1 MLFGVLG
8 PVAVWTADGDPVPVP
23 GRKVRALLAALL
35 VHEGRAVGA
44 DRLVDDLWGEE
55 LPANPA
61 GSLSGKVSQL
71 RRALAAAQP
80 GARRLVA
87 SPPPGYRLLLDADA
101 LDAHRFRALT
111 ARARGTA
118 DPRSRAALLSDALAL
133 WRGPAFADFAGE
145 PSVQVAAARLD
156 EERVTALEDHA
167 EARLGAGEHRELVA
181 ELAELVAAHPLRE
194 RLHGL
199 HMRALHLSGRSPEA
213 LANYAAVRARLVA
226 ELGVDPGPDLAALH
240 RAILAGNPAPDP
252 APPSRPRSNLPA
264 PITDLVGRDEDVRGV
279 RARLASARLVTLT
292 GPGGVGKTRLAVAAA
307 EGLVDGFDDGV
318 RLAELGSLSPGSAG
332 GAAKVVSAALD
343 VRDVAGVP
351 PAQRL
356 ADALR
361 TRQLLLVLDNC
372 EHVVDEVAEL
382 AARLLRA
389 APRLRILATSREPL
403 GLRGEVVCGV
413 APLEVP
419 AALAAADPAALAQV
433 PAVQLFVARASA
445 AAPDFVLDRGTAEA
459 VAALCRRLD
468 GLPLALELAATR
480 VRALGVHQLVD
491 RLDDRF
497 RLLAAGHRDAPARQR
512 TLHAVIGWSWELL
525 TGPER
530 IVLRRLAVHADGCT
544 LEAAEQVS
552 AADDTEGGVDVA
564 GVLVRLVD
572 RSLVAVVPG
581 ADGPRYRLL
590 ESVAAYCLDRLA
602 DAAETER
609 VRDRHG
615 RYYAQLA
622 ERAEQGLYGPDQR
635 RWLHRLDAET
645 ANLRGAL
652 DRATAGG
659 DGELALRL
667 VVALT
672 WYWFL
677 RGRLVEAADRLGAAT
692 ELDAAGFDT
701 AAPAALRARAAAWRA
716 GVRLLLGE
724 RPDPATVPLWE
735 QLDDPAAR
743 GRAEWFV
750 AHAEIDFGDVLA
762 VEKRLD
768 RALAACED
776 AGDRWGV
783 AAVLS
788 TRARIGHVVD
798 DLAAIERDGE
808 RSAALFRDL
817 GERWGQ
823 LQASARLGGLAEE
836 RGDYDQASRLLRDG
850 LRMAEEL
857 GLWPDVAARLAGL
870 AWIAVQQQDYD
881 QACDLAQRAHR
892 LADEQGY
899 RIVATLAEI
908 CLAFAS
914 RRRGDLD
921 RAAQHLTGLLQ
932 AAGPRPPGAPPPL
945 HLSLVLTEL
954 GFLAEQRGRWAEAR
968 RRHLDAFA
976 AARALG
982 DRGVAIALEGL
993 AGAARRHRTSARLL
1007 GAADAVRRAISVPAG
1022 PAERVE
1028 IDRIAARARRALG
1041 EPTFTAA
1048 YAHGATLVP
1057 EEAAALA

>member
-44 DRLVDDLWGEE
+44 DRLVDDLWGEAP
-55 LPANPA
+55 PANPA

-80 GARRLVA
+80 GSNRLVA
-87 SPPPGYRLLLDADA
+87 SPPPGYRLRLDADA

-111 ARARGTA
+111 ARARRTR
-118 DPRSRAALLSDALAL
+118 DPRSRAALLADALAL
-133 WRGPAFADFAGE
+133 WRGPAFADVAGE
-145 PSVQVAAARLD
+145 PFAGAAAARLD

-167 EARLGAGEHRELVA
+167 EARLAAGEHRELVA
-181 ELAELVAAHPLRE
+181 ELAELAAAHPLRE
-194 RLHGL
+194 RLQEL
-199 HMRALHLSGRSPEA
+199 HMRALHLSGRAPEA
-213 LANYAAVRARLVA
+213 LAAYAAVRGRLA
-226 ELGVDPGPDLAALH
+226 TELGVDPGPELAAVH
-240 RAILAGNPAPDP
+240 RTILSGDPGPVAPGP
-252 APPSRPRSNLPA
+252 PRSNLPA
-264 PITDLVGRDEDVRGV
+264 PTTDLVGRDEDVRGV

-307 EGLVDGFDDGV
+307 EGLVDRFADGV
-318 RLAELGSLSPGSAG
+318 RFAELGSLSAGSVG
-332 GAAKVVSAALD
+332 GAAAVVTAALD
-343 VRDVAGVP
+343 VRDLAGAGL
-351 PAQRL
+351 PAVRRL
-356 ADALR
+356 TEALA
-361 TRQLLLVLDNC
+361 TRRLLLVLDNC
-372 EHVVDEVAEL
+372 EHVVDDAADL
-382 AARLLRA
+382 AGRLLRA
-389 APRLRILATSREPL
+389 APGLRILATSREPL
-403 GLRGEVVCGV
+403 GLRGEVVCAV

-419 AALAAADPAALAQV
+419 AGLAAADPVALAGV
-433 PAVQLFVARASA
+433 PAVRLFVARASA
-445 AAPDFVLDRGTAEA
+445 AAPGFALDGDTAEA
-459 VAALCRRLD
+459 VAVLCRRLD

-480 VRALGVHQLVD
+480 VRALGVHQLVA

-497 RLLAAGHRDAPARQR
+497 RLLATGHRDAPARQR
-512 TLHAVIGWSWELL
+512 TLHAVVDWSWELL
-525 TGPER
+525 SGPER
-530 IVLRRLAVHADGCT
+530 TVLRRLAVHADGCT
-544 LEAAEQVS
+544 LDAAEQVG
-552 AADDTEGGVDVA
+552 AEEGPDVGIDVA
-564 GVLVRLVD
+564 DVLVRLVD

-590 ESVAAYCLDRLA
+590 ESVAAYCLDRLDA
-602 DAAETER
+602 AAETER

-615 RYYAQLA
+615 RYYAQLV
-622 ERAEQGLYGPDQR
+622 ERAEQGLYGADQR

-645 ANLRGAL
+645 ANLRAAL
-652 DRATAGG
+652 DRATA
-659 DGELALRL
+659 DGAAELALRL
-667 VVALT
+667 VVALA
-672 WYWFL
+672 WYWVL
-677 RGRLVEAADRLGAAT
+677 RGRLVEAADRL
-692 ELDAAGFDT
+692 DAAAGL
-701 AAPAALRARAAAWRA
+701 AAPAPVALRARAAAWRV
-716 GVRLLLGE
+716 GIRLLLGE
-724 RPDPATVPLWE
+724 RPDPAVVPLWE

-750 AHAEIDFGDVLA
+750 AHAEVDFGDVLA
-762 VEKRLD
+762 VQKRLD
-768 RALAACED
+768 RALTACED

-798 DLAAIERDGE
+798 DLAAIERDGG

-817 GERWGQ
+817 GERWGM

-836 RGDYDQASRLLRDG
+836 RGDYAEASRLAHDG

-857 GLWPDVAARLAGL
+857 GMWPEVAARLAGL
-870 AWIAVQQQDYD
+870 AWIAVQQRHYGR
-881 QACDLAQRAHR
+881 ACDLAERAHR

-899 RIVATLAEI
+899 RIAATLAEI

-921 RAAQHLTGLLQ
+921 RAARHLTALLH
-932 AAGPRPPGAPPPL
+932 AAGPRPPDRPPPL

-954 GFLAEQRGRWAEAR
+954 GFLAEQRGRWDEAR

-993 AGAARRHRTSARLL
+993 AGAARHDRASAHLL

-1028 IDRIAARARRALG
+1028 IDRITERVRGALG
-1041 EPTFTAA
+1041 EHAFAVA
-1048 YAHGATLVP
+1048 YAHGAAMDP
-1057 EEAAALA
+1057 EEAVALG